1 MGDKISDLP
10 SSSTIL
16 STDVLIKSNAAGD
29 TQIIT
34 FEDFQNN
41 FYFIKSTGSNT
52 MQIGVS
58 DYALPVIRIPSNNR
72 YVGIGGGSSF
82 VPSSIFHISGYA
94 NQNTILTIQP
104 ADGYTGYLKFSDS
117 TTPWYLGNIPN
128 GKFFISGYSNAI
140 YQPSINIE
148 NDGDIL
154 ITDGSQYSMTGVESG
169 VSLQFF
175 AKTGLRMSFDDN
187 TYSNDIDFNFSG
199 IQSDK
204 DLYINYHQD
213 ASILSGTFVG
223 LSGAIFVDHDNA
235 LTRIGNNDDRSPD
248 ARLMVTNDTTNG
260 TTYKTLL
267 VEDVTNPNI
276 FWRKIGSSTTA
287 SITFDP
293 SNSQLHFGRNKSAG
307 STSATDRVILDLFNG
322 RFGINLDPS
331 YFLDISGSNALYTR
345 YQSAG
350 ETMVVKYQINSEAG
364 SAFNEIFTTYSS
376 GTNNNL
382 IVGYK
387 FVGDNNYSDAGDVGQ
402 YFWQTGDTSNS
413 YNSSRN
419 IATLSDKGDLDIDRY
434 YSTNN
439 NFCQGKFIQVHRASC
454 SESYEPVY
462 LNLDNINYN
471 YQTSGSLAY
480 HSLCQLKGSVQGLD
494 FTCQLN
500 SGLSD
505 GTGYIVFNRFADLSL
520 TNVNGSTYVSGTP
533 IGPRNFFQLWDAS
546 NNSYKNPNDITFGT
560 YAYVTGII
568 SGQGFLNLKARRS
581 NATVDEKFLGFTA
594 ALDFNKFD
602 NIGWVAYAV
611 TGASNPTIV
620 PLHGAK
626 NLNTIVSYFIESD
639 TNSEAG
645 TYISQ

>member
-1 MGDKISDLP
+1 MGDKISELP
-10 SSSTIL
+10 SSNAISSL
-16 STDVLIKSNAAGD
+16 DVLIKSNSAGN
-29 TQIIT
+29 TEIIT
-34 FEDFQNN
+34 FDDFQSN
-41 FYFIKSTGSNT
+41 FYFLKTTGSNT

-58 DYALPVIRIPSNNR
+58 DYALPVIRIPSTNR
-72 YVGIGGGSSF
+72 YVGIGGSSSF
-82 VPSSIFHISGYA
+82 VPNSILHISGYTG
-94 NQNTILTIQP
+94 QNTVLTIQP
-104 ADGYTGYLKFSDS
+104 TSGYTGYLKFYDS
-117 TTPWYLGNIPN
+117 TIPWYIGNIPN
-128 GKFFISGYSNAI
+128 GKFFISGYSNDI
-140 YQPSINIE
+140 YQSSINIE
-148 NDGDIL
+148 SNGNIL
-154 ITDGSQYSMTGVESG
+154 ITDGSQYSMSGVESG

-187 TYSNDIDFNFSG
+187 TNSNDIDFNFSG

-223 LSGAIFVDHDNA
+223 LSGAVFIDHDNG

-260 TTYKTLL
+260 TTYKSFL

-276 FWRKIGSSTTA
+276 FWRKIGSSTTVSA
-287 SITFDP
+287 TFDP
-293 SNSQLHFGRNKSAG
+293 SNSQIYFGRNKSAG
-307 STSATDRVILDLFNG
+307 STSSTDPIIFDLFNG
-322 RFGINLDPS
+322 RLGINLDPS
-331 YFLDISGSNALYTR
+331 YFLDITGSNTLYTR

-350 ETMVVKYQINSEAG
+350 ETMVIKYQINSEAG

-376 GTNNNL
+376 GTNNNMM
-382 IVGYK
+382 VGYK
-387 FVGDNNYSDAGDVGQ
+387 FVGDNNYSEAGDIGQ
-402 YFWQTGDTSNS
+402 FFWQTGSTSNS
-413 YNSSRN
+413 YNSSNN
-419 IATLSDKGDLDIDRY
+419 IATLSDKGDLDINRY

-439 NFCQGKFIQVHRASC
+439 DFCQGKFIQVHRASC
-454 SESYEPVY
+454 TDSYTPVY

-500 SGLSD
+500 SGLSN
-505 GTGYIVFNRFADLSL
+505 GTGYIVFNRFADLQL
-520 TNVNGSTYVSGTP
+520 TNVNGSTYVSGTS

-546 NNSYKNPNDITFGT
+546 NNTYKNPNDITFGT
-560 YAYVTGII
+560 YAYISGII

-581 NATVDEKFLGFTA
+581 NTTNGEKFYGSTS

-602 NIGWVAYAV
+602 NISWVAYAV
-611 TGASNPTIV
+611 TGASNPAIT
-620 PLHGAK
+620 PLYGAK

-645 TYISQ
+645 TYITQ